1 MTDVL
6 VIGEG
11 CAGLSAALAATEE
24 GCDVILLGD
33 GRAPA
38 TAISTGF
45 LTYAAHEGFTRDQL
59 FHAMAEV
66 TGKGLCDPLL
76 LRRLVDD
83 GPKEMS
89 EAFAAYRIP
98 VDRAE
103 RGVRVRRAVGK
114 TGRDLLSGFGSEY
127 QERESV
133 EDMTGLMMEFS
144 STHGTALYA
153 QLRKAVKAS
162 PQIRRLR
169 GSALVLEPD
178 ATAVGALVGGK
189 PVTVAARAIVLATGG
204 LQGLY
209 EFTDTPETLTGD
221 GHGMAAEA
229 GAKLVD
235 MEFIQFYPLAVR
247 EDGIP
252 PIFLYPDFPK
262 LSTLVND
269 RGENLLRKHLGEASQ
284 YLADLHNWDQLS
296 ALIQA
301 EIVEGRYV
309 FVDFRKTKPADWAPD
324 SLTATF
330 LSKFIPDFRER
341 PVQVAPSSHYTI
353 GGLKVDVDGRTSL
366 PKVYAAGETAGGVHG
381 ACRHGGTALVE
392 AITFGRIAG
401 RHAAQSLN
409 GDAPRTIA
417 SLLPPERKAGA
428 LARVAEAM
436 TKLRHANQMAL
447 GPIRDRARLEDAGT
461 RLAALRE
468 EVRGFGWSDYGEMQ
482 QVLRVERGIML
493 SDCLRQAM
501 LRRTE
506 SRGTHAR
513 SDFPQTSDDWLKKQV
528 VRVVAGK
535 PVFTDAPL
543 QVREPP
549 HGPLASINQRQVQ
562 KKRS

>member
-1 MTDVL
+1 MTEILVTDVL
-6 VIGEG
+6 VVGEG
-11 CAGLSAALAATEE
+11 CGGLTAALAASEQ

-33 GRAPA
+33 GRPPV

-59 FHAMAEV
+59 LHAMGEAS
-66 TGKGLCDPLL
+66 GKGLCDQAL
-76 LRRLVDD
+76 LRRLVDEA
-83 GPKEMS
+83 PKELG
-89 EAFAAYRIP
+89 ETFADYRIP
-98 VDRAE
+98 VERAE
-103 RGVRVRRAVGK
+103 RGMRARRALGK
-114 TGRDLLSGFGSEY
+114 SGRDLLSGFGTEF
-127 QERESV
+127 QERDSV

-153 QLRKAVKAS
+153 QLRKAVNAS
-162 PQIRRLR
+162 PKIKRLR
-169 GSALVLEPD
+169 GSALVLEPS
-178 ATAVGALVGGK
+178 ATAVGALVDGK
-189 PVTVAARAIVLATGG
+189 PVTMAARAVILATGG

-221 GHGMAAEA
+221 GHGMAADA
-229 GAKLVD
+229 GAALVD

-252 PIFLYPDFPK
+252 PLFLYPDFPK

-269 RGENLLRKHLGEASQ
+269 QGENVLRKHLGEASQ
-284 YLADLHNWDQLS
+284 YLAHLQNWDQLS
-296 ALIQA
+296 ALMQA
-301 EIVEGRYV
+301 EIVKGRRV
-309 FVDFRKTKPADWAPD
+309 FVDFRETKPADWAPD
-324 SLTATF
+324 SLTGTF
-330 LSKFIPDFRER
+330 LSKFIPNFREQ

-353 GGLKVDVDGRTSL
+353 GGLKVDVDGLTNL
-366 PKVYAAGETAGGVHG
+366 PKVYAAGEIAGGVHG

-401 RHAAQSLN
+401 RHAARSLN

-417 SLLPPERKAGA
+417 SLLPSERKAGA
-428 LARVAEAM
+428 PARVDEAM

-461 RLAALRE
+461 RLAELRE
-468 EVRGFGWSDYGEMQ
+468 EVGGFGWSGYGEMQ

-513 SDFPQTSDDWLKKQV
+513 SDFPQTSNDWLKKQV
-528 VRVVAGK
+528 VRIVAGK
-535 PVFTDAPL
+535 PVFTDVSL
-543 QVREPP
+543 
-549 HGPLASINQRQVQ
+549 
-562 KKRS
+562 